1 MTRAFNKRLV
11 LSTMGAL
18 LLIETFFM
26 ALATA
31 VGFYYDEADQ
41 SAFLVST
48 VITFLGGVLGLA
60 LGHHAPKQVGER
72 EGYVIVATVWIFYS
86 LFGMLPF
93 WLSGALPTLVD
104 AWFETMA
111 GFTTTGATVIRD
123 VTVQTH
129 TILIWRALM
138 QWVGGM
144 GIIVLSVAILPMFG
158 LGGMQLYSAEVTGV
172 SYEKL
177 SPRIADTAKHM
188 WLTYIALT
196 MIQTALL
203 NIEGMTVFDSLCH
216 SLSTIS
222 TGGFSTR
229 NDSMISD
236 NAAIQWTTALFMF
249 LSGLNFTQLILLFR
263 GKPQRLFRD
272 EETRWY
278 AIAVGIATLL
288 LSTSLFIHYGIQHD
302 LNKLVELEN
311 VFLTMEHALRKGFFM
326 VCSAMTSTGFAASD
340 YMTWPKLLWVFV
352 FFMMFT
358 GASSGSTAGGIKWVR
373 LAIFAKAAYT
383 EIKRR
388 IHPNAVIPVRFNGHT
403 LREQT
408 TSNVMA
414 FMFFYIVI
422 IVVTV
427 LIFCASGVDFDE
439 SIGTAV
445 SAIGNVG
452 VSIGQ
457 FGPSGTYADYP
468 TAAKWTATLVMLI
481 GRLEIFTVLL
491 LFTKA
496 LWKK

>member
-1 MTRAFNKRLV
+1 MTRTFNWRLV
-11 LSTMGAL
+11 FKTMGVLTTLEALFMLVPTLTAWWYHEADLGAWIVSSAITWFNSWWL
-18 LLIETFFM
+18 LLAGRKAE
-26 ALATA
+26 
-31 VGFYYDEADQ
+31 
-41 SAFLVST
+41 
-48 VITFLGGVLGLA
+48 
-60 LGHHAPKQVGER
+60 KRVGER
-72 EGYVIVATVWIFYS
+72 EGYVIVATVWVVYS

-93 WLSGALPTLVD
+93 WLSGALPDLTN

-123 VTVQTH
+123 VTVMTH
-129 TILIWRALM
+129 SILLWRAMM
-138 QWVGGM
+138 QWIGGM

-196 MIQTALL
+196 VIQTVLL
-203 NIEGMTVFDSLCH
+203 NIEGMTTFDSICH
-216 SLSTIS
+216 SMSTIS

-229 NDSMISD
+229 NDSMIGD
-236 NAAIQWTTALFMF
+236 NAAIQWTTAIFMF
-249 LSGLNFTQLILLFR
+249 LSGLNFTQLIYLFR
-263 GKPQRLFRD
+263 GKPQRLFKD

-278 AIAVGIATLL
+278 AIAVGIATLM
-288 LSTSLFIHYGIQHD
+288 LSTGLFVHYGIEHD
-302 LNKLVELEN
+302 FTKLIN
-311 VFLTMEHALRKGFFM
+311 IEHNFANAERALRKGFFM

-352 FFMMFT
+352 FFLMWT

-373 LAIFAKAAYT
+373 LAIFAKAAHA
-383 EIKRR
+383 ELKRR
-388 IHPNAVIPVRFNGHT
+388 IHPNAVIPVRFNGVT
-403 LREQT
+403 VREQT

-414 FMFFYIVI
+414 FMFFYVGI
-422 IVVTV
+422 IVMAV
-427 LIFCASGVDFDE
+427 LIFCASGVAFDE
-439 SIGTAV
+439 AIGTAV

-457 FGPSGTYADYP
+457 FGPLGTYADYP
-468 TAAKWTATLVMLI
+468 DVAKWTATFVMLI

-491 LFTKA
+491 LFSRA

>member
-1 MTRAFNKRLV
+1 MTRTFNWRIVFK
-11 LSTMGAL
+11 TMGVLTMLEAAFM
-18 LLIETFFM
+18 LIPTF
-26 ALATA
+26 AAWW
-31 VGFYYDEADQ
+31 YHEADFG
-41 SAFLVST
+41 AWIVSCA
-48 VITFLGGVLGLA
+48 ITWISSWWMLLA
-60 LGHHAPKQVGER
+60 GRRAEKRVGER
-72 EGYVIVATVWIFYS
+72 EGYVIVATVWIVYS

-93 WLSGALPTLVD
+93 WLSGALPELVN

-111 GFTTTGATVIRD
+111 GFTTTGATVIND
-123 VTVQTH
+123 VTAMTH
-129 TILIWRALM
+129 SIRLWRSLM
-138 QWVGGM
+138 QWIGGM

-196 MIQTALL
+196 VIQTALL
-203 NIEGMTVFDSLCH
+203 NLEGMTMFDSLCH

-236 NAAIQWTTALFMF
+236 NAAIQWTTAIFMF
-249 LSGLNFTQLILLFR
+249 LSGLNFTQLIYLFR
-263 GKPQRLFRD
+263 GKPQRLVND

-278 AIAVGIATLL
+278 AFAVLFATLF
-288 LSTSLFIHYGIQHD
+288 LSTGLFIHYGIEHD
-302 LNKLVELEN
+302 VSKIVELEN
-311 VFLTMEHALRKGFFM
+311 FFATVERALRKGFFM

-352 FFMMFT
+352 FFLMFT

-373 LAIFAKAAYT
+373 IAIFAKSAVA
-383 EIKRR
+383 ELKRR
-388 IHPNAVIPVRFNGHT
+388 IHPNAVIPVRFNGRT

-408 TSNVMA
+408 TSNIMA
-414 FMFFYIVI
+414 FMFFYIAI
-422 IVVTV
+422 IVVAV
-427 LIFCASGVDFDE
+427 LIFCASGVAFDE
-439 SIGTAV
+439 AIGTAV

-468 TAAKWTATLVMLI
+468 TVAKWTATVVMLI
-481 GRLEIFTVLL
+481 GRLEIFTILL
-491 LFTKA
+491 LFSRA